1 MTVKIPLRLLG
12 IDPRD
17 TEAYGRIPPE
27 LEELFWMANG
37 AVSLAVVLSDDH
49 EVVAVADA
57 ADWARRIAK
66 HMPGVLVAEVYDEL
80 VSVSDIAARAG
91 VAPEAVR
98 LWAARKR
105 RASLRAFPAPHQ
117 VVGTG
122 SGGKT
127 MSLYAWRE
135 VLSWIREIL
144 GTDPDEGIEYLSD
157 TQLADL
163 NAHLAAIRAERSAWH
178 PIAVDDEQI
187 NADFQQVCQQ
197 ARISFVTASFAG
209 NSGSDNTQG
218 QHRKLRVE
226 LQ

>member
-1 MTVKIPLRLLG
+1 MTVKIPLRLQG
-12 IDPRD
+12 IDLRD
-17 TEAYGRIPPE
+17 TEAYDCIPPE
-27 LEELFWMANG
+27 LEDLFWMANG

-49 EVVAVADA
+49 EAVAVADA
-57 ADWARRIAK
+57 ADWSRRIAK
-66 HMPGVLVAEVYDEL
+66 HMPDVLVAEVYDEL

-105 RASLRAFPAPHQ
+105 RASLRPFPVPRQ

-163 NAHLAAIRAERSAWH
+163 NADLAAIRAERSTWH
-178 PIAVDDEQI
+178 PIAVENEQI
-187 NADFQQVCQQ
+187 IADILQVCQGT
-197 ARISFVTASFAG
+197 RIPFVTASFVG
-209 NSGSDNTQG
+209 NSGSGDTQG
-218 QHRKLRVE
+218 RDGKLRVE

>member
-1 MTVKIPLRLLG
+1 MTVKIPLRLQG
-12 IDPRD
+12 IDLRD
-17 TEAYGRIPPE
+17 TEAYDRIPPE

-37 AVSLAVVLSDDH
+37 AVSLAVVFSDDR
-49 EVVAVADA
+49 EAAAIAEA
-57 ADWARRIAK
+57 ADWGRRIAK
-66 HMPGVLVAEVYDEL
+66 QMPGVLVAEAHDEL
-80 VSVSDIAARAG
+80 VSVSDIAARAD

-98 LWAARKR
+98 LWAAHKR
-105 RASLRAFPAPHQ
+105 RASLRLFPSPRQ

-157 TQLADL
+157 TQLAVL
-163 NAHLAAIRAERSAWH
+163 NADLAAIRAERSAWH
-178 PIAVDDEQI
+178 PIAVENEQI
-187 NADFQQVCQQ
+187 ITDIQQVCQQ
-197 ARISFVTASFAG
+197 TRISFVTGSFAG
-209 NSGSDNTQG
+209 NSESDDIQG